1 MPIAHILLFSRTFNK
16 SSFWFLWPA
25 IALRDSEGSCPE
37 AFRDLLQKWT
47 KALMSTVSQAE
58 NHRQPQ
64 EGRWSLSLWMLAMA
78 SLGLEHFKQ
87 FLSFWGKV
95 PGAWREAQWILKALS
110 KPYNGFFQKTRGP
123 LKRWKLKE
131 GTQRQAELQMPPEQ
145 VIIIHKVQRW

>member
-1 MPIAHILLFSRTFNK
+1 
-16 SSFWFLWPA
+16 
-25 IALRDSEGSCPE
+25 
-37 AFRDLLQKWT
+37 
-47 KALMSTVSQAE
+47 
-58 NHRQPQ
+58 
-64 EGRWSLSLWMLAMA
+64 MA